1 MKIEDSIQTNF
12 KHWIVNY
19 LSLFIMMYT
28 DTLGINLL
36 QKFNIILF
44 REIELMKPM
53 FIKINKQI
61 SIDPENKREKEIIF
75 ETNRNL
81 SFNTSLIIEQAKVYF
96 KKANINITQNCGSI
110 RYISYEYKN
119 SKKIKTS
126 IAIHRDFDN
135 IGKPLHTCIFYLAK
149 DCSLIGGNL
158 GIYKLKNY
166 LFFKKFK
173 KIKTI
178 EIKNGSV
185 VVLDSSQYHCP
196 ENCGGNG
203 QRNMIIVHF
212 VAEFQN

>member
-1 MKIEDSIQTNF
+1 M
-12 KHWIVNY
+12 
-19 LSLFIMMYT
+19 
-28 DTLGINLL
+28 NLL

-44 REIELMKPM
+44 SELELIKPM

-61 SIDPENKREKEIIF
+61 SIDPENKREKEFCF
-75 ETNRNL
+75 ETNSNL

-96 KKANINITQNCGSI
+96 KKANINITQNIGSI
-110 RYISYEYKN
+110 RYISYEYNN
-119 SKKIKTS
+119 SKKVKTS
-126 IAIHRDFDN
+126 ISIHRDFDS

-166 LFFKKFK
+166 LFFKKLK
-173 KIKTI
+173 KIKSI

-185 VVLDSSQYHCP
+185 VVFDSNQYHCP
-196 ENCGGNG
+196 QNCGGNG

-212 VAEFQN
+212 VAEISN

>member
-1 MKIEDSIQTNF
+1 
-12 KHWIVNY
+12 
-19 LSLFIMMYT
+19 MYT
-28 DTLGINLL
+28 DILDMNLL
-36 QKFNIILF
+36 QKFNAILF
-44 REIELMKPM
+44 TEIELIKPM
-53 FIKINKQI
+53 FIKMNKKI
-61 SIDPENKREKEIIF
+61 SIDPENKREKEFIF
-75 ETNRNL
+75 ETNSNL

-96 KKANINITQNCGSI
+96 KKANIDIKQNIGSI

-158 GIYKLKNY
+158 GVYKLKNY

-173 KIKTI
+173 KIKII
-178 EIKNGSV
+178 ELNNGSV
-185 VVLDSSQYHCP
+185 VVFDNNQYHCP
-196 ENCGGNG
+196 QNCGGNG

-212 VAEFQN
+212 VAES

>member
-1 MKIEDSIQTNF
+1 M
-12 KHWIVNY
+12 
-19 LSLFIMMYT
+19 
-28 DTLGINLL
+28 NLL
-36 QKFNIILF
+36 QKFNTILF
-44 REIELMKPM
+44 SEIVLIKPS
-53 FIKINKQI
+53 FIKINGNI
-61 SIDPENKREKEIIF
+61 SIDPENKREKEFIF
-75 ETNRNL
+75 ETNSNL

-96 KKANINITQNCGSI
+96 KKANIDITQNSGSI

-126 IAIHRDFDN
+126 FAIHRDFDS

-158 GIYKLKNY
+158 GLYKLKNY

-178 EIKNGSV
+178 EIKSGNV
-185 VVLDSSQYHCP
+185 VVFDSNQYHCP
-196 ENCGGNG
+196 QNCGGNG

-212 VAEFQN
+212 VDKGLIKD

>member
-1 MKIEDSIQTNF
+1 MIF
-12 KHWIVNY
+12 
-19 LSLFIMMYT
+19 T
-28 DTLGINLL
+28 DILDINLL

-44 REIELMKPM
+44 SEIELIKPM
-53 FIKINKQI
+53 FIKINKKI
-61 SIDPENKREKEIIF
+61 SIDPENKREKEFSF
-75 ETNRNL
+75 EINSNL
-81 SFNTSLIIEQAKVYF
+81 SFNTSLIIEQAKIYF
-96 KKANINITQNCGSI
+96 KKANIDITQNIGSI

-119 SKKIKTS
+119 SKKIETS

-166 LFFKKFK
+166 LLFKKFE

-185 VVLDSSQYHCP
+185 VVFDNNQYHCP
-196 ENCGGNG
+196 QNCGGNG

-212 VAEFQN
+212 VAESF

>member
-1 MKIEDSIQTNF
+1 MI
-12 KHWIVNY
+12 
-19 LSLFIMMYT
+19 YT
-28 DTLGINLL
+28 DKLDINLL
-36 QKFNIILF
+36 EKFNAILCS
-44 REIELMKPM
+44 EIELIKPM
-53 FIKINKQI
+53 FIKMNKKI
-61 SIDPENKREKEIIF
+61 SIDPESKKEKEIIF
-75 ETNRNL
+75 KQNSNL
-81 SFNTSLIIEQAKVYF
+81 SFNTSRIIEQAKVYF
-96 KKANINITQNCGSI
+96 KKANIDITQNSGSI

-126 IAIHRDFDN
+126 IAIHRDFDS

-178 EIKNGSV
+178 EIKNGSIV
-185 VVLDSSQYHCP
+185 VFDSNTYHCP
-196 ENCGGNG
+196 QNCGGNG

-212 VAEFQN
+212 VADHQ